1 MHYLPNQLSL
11 RRRRLLRSPQAPAMV
26 GTRKRREPLVLAS
39 TRSLLDSVLGHTP
52 VAAPSLVRLPAGLL
66 RLADGRASELG
77 VDGSISVGVSVSVL
91 KRLSTSSGSLVAFF
105 TLFKELDGGL
115 MWINLF
121 LNWNRCFVYV
131 YMITWCSYVNQ
142 SIWIGTEMITWFNT
156 FHRGIVCICIVLM
169 DWVGL
174 FR

>member
-1 MHYLPNQLSL
+1 MVELTS
-11 RRRRLLRSPQAPAMV
+11 RRLIKRDVTRALPTKPVESTSSPSPSVSSGAAMV

-115 MWINLF
+115 M
-121 LNWNRCFVYV
+121 
-131 YMITWCSYVNQ
+131 
-142 SIWIGTEMITWFNT
+142 
-156 FHRGIVCICIVLM
+156 
-169 DWVGL
+169 
-174 FR
+174 